1 MGVSRTSDLYDLQ
14 AVDLD
19 LATRRAL
26 LAEVE
31 ARLEGDPAIDDLR
44 VRLRAEREQLDAL
57 LSEQRDVDLR
67 TREAR
72 ERVGTAEAHLYDG
85 TVVDSRELGYM
96 QASLEQDQV
105 ALRHDEDDLLLVMT
119 RVETMLTTVRDLE
132 EEITD
137 LEASW
142 EAERAHLETRRDEL
156 TAQAAAID
164 ARRTTV
170 ATRIRRDDIQTYTFL
185 ATRLAGRP
193 VAKVLRGACQE
204 CHISLPTVVVQ
215 RARRGEELATCSS
228 CTRILFVA

>member
-1 MGVSRTSDLYDLQ
+1 MSRTSDLYDLQ

-19 LATRRAL
+19 LAARQAL
-26 LAEVE
+26 LAEID

-44 VRLRAEREQLDAL
+44 ARLIVEREQLGAVQG
-57 LSEQRDVDLR
+57 EQRDIDLR
-67 TREAR
+67 TRDAR

-85 TVVDSRELGYM
+85 TVVDSRELGHL
-96 QASLEQDQV
+96 QASLEQDQT
-105 ALRHDEDDLLLVMT
+105 ALRRDEDDLLLVMT
-119 RVETMLTTVRDLE
+119 RTETLQTTVRDLE
-132 EEITD
+132 EEIAE
-137 LEASW
+137 LETSW
-142 EAERAHLETRRDEL
+142 EAERAQLESQREVL
-156 TAQAAAID
+156 SAQTAAIE

-170 ATRIRRDDIQTYTFL
+170 AARIRRDDIQTYTFL